1 MNVKKLILLLK
12 KMPQNLEVGV
22 AMNDNSEHD
31 VAGWVCSVI
40 IDTDNGI
47 DMSGKTLKTL
57 GKNAL
62 F

>member
-31 VAGWVCSVI
+31 VAGWVC
-40 IDTDNGI
+40 
-47 DMSGKTLKTL
+47 LL
-57 GKNAL
+57 
-62 F
+62 